1 VACWFTAVGV
11 AVHLK
16 TVPQLLL
23 PESRIC
29 NSPQKTTKSQ
39 GMNRI
44 HRKYLPILLLLLL
57 WMACSFSSCIRL
69 MAERRT
75 TVQSGAIPAEFGQHP
90 GTLLVVKGKGGY
102 NTYLRTNFTAFEGK
116 YALVDSAELKKPE
129 YADLQA
135 YPYCFNF
142 DAETHKTTGSDGKP
156 RELHVRRFLHSRPGD
171 QHALSGQDDAYSLF
185 EDHEGLYREFER
197 ADLGGLVI
205 SSPLCHLEPP
215 LSCRAECAPLSCRA
229 ESSPLSVERNP
240 QGA

>member
-1 VACWFTAVGV
+1 MVSASIRSVAESPFIPICGV
-11 AVHLK
+11 LVYGGRRGGAFEDGA
-16 TVPQLLL
+16 PGAA
-23 PESRIC
+23 SRIPHLQF
-29 NSPQKTTKSQ
+29 PQKTTKSQ

-44 HRKYLPILLLLLL
+44 HRKYFPILLLLLL
-57 WMACSFSSCIRL
+57 WIAGSFSSCIRL

-156 RELHVRRFLHSRPGD
+156 RELHVRRFYILDRATNTRYPAKMTHILYSKIMK
-171 QHALSGQDDAYSLF
+171 AYIANLNGQ
-185 EDHEGLYREFER
+185 
-197 ADLGGLVI
+197 I
-205 SSPLCHLEPP
+205 
-215 LSCRAECAPLSCRA
+215 
-229 ESSPLSVERNP
+229 
-240 QGA
+240 